1 MQITNC
7 INLDHTSI
15 PNTPTYCDL
24 TLFLCLFSFTS
35 SRPFFFLTKY
45 LQNLDYIIISHAIA
59 GGFSPAIATALYINF
74 GINYAG
80 LVYVV
85 FGSVSVLGLY
95 INYCFGQGDKESDT
109 GVTDNNNKPSSSS
122 SASSSPDNSN
132 KSVVE
137 MQQTATNT
145 TTSSSSS
152 PSSSTTTTKQSDTTS
167 FKNIV

>member
-1 MQITNC
+1 MISHSFFVC
-7 INLDHTSI
+7 FRLRRPVH
-15 PNTPTYCDL
+15 
-24 TLFLCLFSFTS
+24 FFSHEIFTKS
-35 SRPFFFLTKY
+35 WLY
-45 LQNLDYIIISHAIA
+45 IISHAIA

-109 GVTDNNNKPSSSS
+109 GVTDNNDNDNDKSSS
-122 SASSSPDNSN
+122 SASSYPDNSN

>member
-1 MQITNC
+1 MISHSFFVC
-7 INLDHTSI
+7 FRLRRPVH
-15 PNTPTYCDL
+15 
-24 TLFLCLFSFTS
+24 FFSHEIFTKS
-35 SRPFFFLTKY
+35 WLY
-45 LQNLDYIIISHAIA
+45 IISHAIA

-85 FGSVSVLGLY
+85 FGSVSVVGLY

-109 GVTDNNNKPSSSS
+109 GVTDNYNNDKPSSSSS

-152 PSSSTTTTKQSDTTS
+152 PSSLTTTSKQSDTTS

>member
-1 MQITNC
+1 MLMLMQITNC

-35 SRPFFFLTKY
+35 SRPFFSHEIFTKSWLY
-45 LQNLDYIIISHAIA
+45 IISHAIA

-109 GVTDNNNKPSSSS
+109 GVTDNNNKSSSL

-132 KSVVE
+132 TSVVE
-137 MQQTATNT
+137 LQQTATNT
-145 TTSSSSS
+145 TTS
-152 PSSSTTTTKQSDTTS
+152 PSSLTTTKQSDTTS
-167 FKNIV
+167 CKNIV